1 MAVKDDDD
9 DDAPAVKEAAVEK
22 EEPVKLE
29 HDKPNKAPARAPS
42 MAKPAKAPA
51 LGPKSAPKPKPPP
64 PPKAEGLFAKAAAA
78 KKAAEAFRQRR
89 QRVHPAKPGDSKPA
103 KKVLDRIKY
112 LKPKRLKSLQHKLL
126 DEGLSLGA
134 VGICCALLVFLLAWC
149 RRRYRRKRRGLP
161 LHTGGGKGHKQR
173 GLFGGPSEVLPNDVA
188 QACRT
193 NRSTIV
199 EAWLRR
205 CGTPDARA
213 SDAPRRS
220 VLHIAAAHGAANVC
234 RAALLAGADPNLTDD
249 AGDRPLHLAAAGG
262 SGACVKVL
270 LDHGAD
276 ASLPDALGQDPKTRA
291 RNAGN
296 TGCGLLI
303 SKRLAAQSRADTRI
317 AFRSPRS
324 DDRHQA

>member
-9 DDAPAVKEAAVEK
+9 DDAPAAPVQK

-42 MAKPAKAPA
+42 LAKPAKAPA
-51 LGPKSAPKPKPPP
+51 LGPKSAPPKPPKPP

-89 QRVHPAKPGDSKPA
+89 QRVNPAKPGDKKPA
-103 KKVLDRIKY
+103 KKVMDRIKY

-134 VGICCALLVFLLAWC
+134 VGIACALLVFLLAWC

-173 GLFGGPSEVLPNDVA
+173 GLFGSSPSEILPNDVA
-188 QACRT
+188 SACRT
-193 NRSTIV
+193 NRSTVV

-205 CGTPDARA
+205 CGTPDARSA
-213 SDAPRRS
+213 DAPRRS

-276 ASLPDALGQDPKTRA
+276 ASLPDALGQDAKTRA

>member
-29 HDKPNKAPARAPS
+29 HDKPAKAPSR
-42 MAKPAKAPA
+42 AKPAKAPA
-51 LGPKSAPKPKPPP
+51 LGPKSAPKPPKPPP
-64 PPKAEGLFAKAAAA
+64 PPKEGLFAKAAAA

-89 QRVHPAKPGDSKPA
+89 QRVNPARPGDKPVP
-103 KKVLDRIKY
+103 KRNLGDRIKY
-112 LKPKRLKSLQHKLL
+112 LKPKRLKSLQHKLI

-134 VGICCALLVFLLAWC
+134 VAICCALLVVLLAWC

-161 LHTGGGKGHKQR
+161 LHTGGKGHKQR
-173 GLFGGPSEVLPNDVA
+173 GLFGSGPSEVLPNDVQ
-188 QACRT
+188 QACRS
-193 NRSTIV
+193 NRSTVV

-205 CGTPDARA
+205 CGSPDARA

-220 VLHIAAAHGAANVC
+220 VLHIAAAHGAGNVC
-234 RAALLAGADPNLTDD
+234 RAALLAGADPNLCDD
-249 AGDRPLHLAAAGG
+249 AGDRPLHLAAASG

-276 ASLPDALGQDPKTRA
+276 ASLPDALGQDAKTRA

>member
-9 DDAPAVKEAAVEK
+9 DDAPAVKD
-22 EEPVKLE
+22 EPVKLE
-29 HDKPNKAPARAPS
+29 HDKPAKAPS

-51 LGPKSAPKPKPPP
+51 LGPKSAPKPPKPP
-64 PPKAEGLFAKAAAA
+64 PPKADGLFAKAAAA

-89 QRVHPAKPGDSKPA
+89 QRVNPARPGDKPVP
-103 KKVLDRIKY
+103 KRNLGDRIKY

-134 VGICCALLVFLLAWC
+134 VGIACALLVFLLAWC

-173 GLFGGPSEVLPNDVA
+173 GLFGPSEVVPNDVQ

-193 NRSTIV
+193 NRSTVV

-205 CGTPDARA
+205 CGSPDARA

-234 RAALLAGADPNLTDD
+234 RAALLAGADPNLCDD
-249 AGDRPLHLAAAGG
+249 AGDRPLHLAAASG

-276 ASLPDALGQDPKTRA
+276 ASLPDALGQDAKTRA

-317 AFRSPRS
+317 AFRGPRS

>member
-1 MAVKDDDD
+1 MKDDDD
-9 DDAPAVKEAAVEK
+9 DDAPAAPVQK

-42 MAKPAKAPA
+42 LAKPAKAPA
-51 LGPKSAPKPKPPP
+51 LGPKSAPPKPPKPP

-89 QRVHPAKPGDSKPA
+89 QRVNPAKPGDKKPA
-103 KKVLDRIKY
+103 KKVMDRIKY

-134 VGICCALLVFLLAWC
+134 VGIACALLVFLLAWC

-173 GLFGGPSEVLPNDVA
+173 GLFGSSPSEILPNDVA
-188 QACRT
+188 SACRT
-193 NRSTIV
+193 NRSTVV

-205 CGTPDARA
+205 CGTPDARSA
-213 SDAPRRS
+213 DAPRRS

-276 ASLPDALGQDPKTRA
+276 ASLPDALGQDAKTRA

>member
-51 LGPKSAPKPKPPP
+51 LGPKSAPPKPPKPP

-89 QRVHPAKPGDSKPA
+89 QRVNPARPGDKPA
-103 KKVLDRIKY
+103 KKVMDRIKY

-249 AGDRPLHLAAAGG
+249 AGDRPLHLAAANG

-276 ASLPDALGQDPKTRA
+276 ASLPDALGQDAKTRA

>member
-9 DDAPAVKEAAVEK
+9 DDAPAVKEEA
-22 EEPVKLE
+22 PVKLE

-51 LGPKSAPKPKPPP
+51 LGPKSAPPKPPKPP

-89 QRVHPAKPGDSKPA
+89 QRVNPARPGDKPVP
-103 KKVLDRIKY
+103 KRNLGDRIKY
-112 LKPKRLKSLQHKLL
+112 LKPKRLKSLQHKLI

-134 VGICCALLVFLLAWC
+134 VGIACALLVFLLAWC

-161 LHTGGGKGHKQR
+161 LHHGGKGHKQR
-173 GLFGGPSEVLPNDVA
+173 GLFGPSEVLPNDVA

-193 NRSTIV
+193 NRSTVV

-205 CGTPDARA
+205 CGSPDARA

-220 VLHIAAAHGAANVC
+220 VLHIAAAHGAGNVC
-234 RAALLAGADPNLTDD
+234 RAALLAGADPNLCDD
-249 AGDRPLHLAAAGG
+249 AGDRPLHLAAAHG

-276 ASLPDALGQDPKTRA
+276 AALPDALGQDAKTRA

>member
-9 DDAPAVKEAAVEK
+9 DDAPAVKEEA
-22 EEPVKLE
+22 PVKLE
-29 HDKPNKAPARAPS
+29 HDKPNKAPARSPS

-51 LGPKSAPKPKPPP
+51 LGPKCAPPKPPKPP

-89 QRVHPAKPGDSKPA
+89 QRVNPARPGDKPA
-103 KKVLDRIKY
+103 KKVMDRIKY

-134 VGICCALLVFLLAWC
+134 VGIACALLVFLLAWC
-149 RRRYRRKRRGLP
+149 RRRYRKKRRGLP

-193 NRSTIV
+193 NRSTVV

-220 VLHIAAAHGAANVC
+220 VLHIAAAHGAGNVC
-234 RAALLAGADPNLTDD
+234 
-249 AGDRPLHLAAAGG
+249 
-262 SGACVKVL
+262 
-270 LDHGAD
+270 
-276 ASLPDALGQDPKTRA
+276 
-291 RNAGN
+291 
-296 TGCGLLI
+296 
-303 SKRLAAQSRADTRI
+303 
-317 AFRSPRS
+317 
-324 DDRHQA
+324 

>member
-1 MAVKDDDD
+1 MAVKDDD
-9 DDAPAVKEAAVEK
+9 DDAPAVKDEA
-22 EEPVKLE
+22 PVKLE
-29 HDKPNKAPARAPS
+29 HDKPNKAPARSPS

-51 LGPKSAPKPKPPP
+51 LGPKSAPKPPKPP

-89 QRVHPAKPGDSKPA
+89 QRVNPARPGDKPA
-103 KKVLDRIKY
+103 KKVMDRIKY

-134 VGICCALLVFLLAWC
+134 VGIACALLVFLLAWC
-149 RRRYRRKRRGLP
+149 RRRYRKKRRGLP

-173 GLFGGPSEVLPNDVA
+173 GLFGGGPSEVLPNDVA

-193 NRSTIV
+193 NRSTVV

-220 VLHIAAAHGAANVC
+220 VLHIAAAHGAGNVC

-276 ASLPDALGQDPKTRA
+276 ASLPDALGQDAKTRA

>member
-9 DDAPAVKEAAVEK
+9 DDAPAVKD
-22 EEPVKLE
+22 EPVKLE
-29 HDKPNKAPARAPS
+29 HDKPAKAPGRAPS

-51 LGPKSAPKPKPPP
+51 LGPKSAPQPKPPP
-64 PPKAEGLFAKAAAA
+64 PPQKGTEGLFAKAAAA

-89 QRVHPAKPGDSKPA
+89 QRVNPAKPGDAKPA
-103 KKVLDRIKY
+103 KKVMDRIKY
-112 LKPKRLKSLQHKLL
+112 LKPKRLKSLQHNLL

-134 VGICCALLVFLLAWC
+134 VGIACALLVFLLAWC

-161 LHTGGGKGHKQR
+161 LHNGGKGHKQR
-173 GLFGGPSEVLPNDVA
+173 GLFGSGPSEVLPNDVA

-193 NRSTIV
+193 NRSTVV

-205 CGTPDARA
+205 CGSPDARA

-234 RAALLAGADPNLTDD
+234 RAALLAGADPNLHDD
-249 AGDRPLHLAAAGG
+249 AGDRPLHLAAANG

-276 ASLPDALGQDPKTRA
+276 ASLPDALGQDAKTRA

>member
-1 MAVKDDDD
+1 MKDDDD
-9 DDAPAVKEAAVEK
+9 DDAPAAPVQK

-42 MAKPAKAPA
+42 LAKPAKAPA
-51 LGPKSAPKPKPPP
+51 LGPKSAPPKPPKPP

-89 QRVHPAKPGDSKPA
+89 QRVNPAKPGDKKPA
-103 KKVLDRIKY
+103 KKVMDRIKY

-134 VGICCALLVFLLAWC
+134 VGIACALLVFLLAWC

-193 NRSTIV
+193 NRSTVV

-249 AGDRPLHLAAAGG
+249 AGDRPLHLAAAHG

-276 ASLPDALGQDPKTRA
+276 ASLPDALGQDAKTRA

>member
-29 HDKPNKAPARAPS
+29 HDKPAKAPS
-42 MAKPAKAPA
+42 LAKPAKAPA

-89 QRVHPAKPGDSKPA
+89 QRVNPARPGDKPA

-134 VGICCALLVFLLAWC
+134 VGIACALLVFLLAWC

-193 NRSTIV
+193 NRSTVV

-249 AGDRPLHLAAAGG
+249 AGDRPLHLAAAHG

-276 ASLPDALGQDPKTRA
+276 ASLPDALGQDAKTRA

>member
-9 DDAPAVKEAAVEK
+9 DNAPAAPVQKDA
-22 EEPVKLE
+22 PVKLE

-51 LGPKSAPKPKPPP
+51 LGPKSAPPKPPKPP

-103 KKVLDRIKY
+103 KKVMGRIKY

-173 GLFGGPSEVLPNDVA
+173 GLFGGPSEILPNDVA

-193 NRSTIV
+193 NRSAVV

-249 AGDRPLHLAAAGG
+249 AGDRPLHLAAAHG

-276 ASLPDALGQDPKTRA
+276 ASLPDALGQDAKTRA

>member
-29 HDKPNKAPARAPS
+29 HDKPAKAPSR
-42 MAKPAKAPA
+42 AKPAKAPA
-51 LGPKSAPKPKPPP
+51 LGPKSAPKPPKPPP

-89 QRVHPAKPGDSKPA
+89 QRVNPAKPGDKKPA
-103 KKVLDRIKY
+103 KKVMDRIKY

-134 VGICCALLVFLLAWC
+134 VGIACALLVFLLAWC

-193 NRSTIV
+193 NRSTVV

-249 AGDRPLHLAAAGG
+249 AGDRPLHLAASHG

>member
-1 MAVKDDDD
+1 M
-9 DDAPAVKEAAVEK
+9 
-22 EEPVKLE
+22 
-29 HDKPNKAPARAPS
+29 
-42 MAKPAKAPA
+42 
-51 LGPKSAPKPKPPP
+51 
-64 PPKAEGLFAKAAAA
+64 
-78 KKAAEAFRQRR
+78 
-89 QRVHPAKPGDSKPA
+89 
-103 KKVLDRIKY
+103 DRIKY
-112 LKPKRLKSLQHKLL
+112 LKPKRLKSLQHKLI

-134 VGICCALLVFLLAWC
+134 VGIACALLVFLLAWC
-149 RRRYRRKRRGLP
+149 RRRYRKKRRGLP
-161 LHTGGGKGHKQR
+161 LHNGGGKGHKQR
-173 GLFGGPSEVLPNDVA
+173 GLFGSSPSEVLPNDVA

-193 NRSTIV
+193 NRSTVV

-205 CGTPDARA
+205 CGSPDARA

-220 VLHIAAAHGAANVC
+220 VLHIAAAHGAGNVC
-234 RAALLAGADPNLTDD
+234 RAALLAGADPNLCDD
-249 AGDRPLHLAAAGG
+249 AGDRPLHLAAATG

-276 ASLPDALGQDPKTRA
+276 ASLPDALGQDAKTRA